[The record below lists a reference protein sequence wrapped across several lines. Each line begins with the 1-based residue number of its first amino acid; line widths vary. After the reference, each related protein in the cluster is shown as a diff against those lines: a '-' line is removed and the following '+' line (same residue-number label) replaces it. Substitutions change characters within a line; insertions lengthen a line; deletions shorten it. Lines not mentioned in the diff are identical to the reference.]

1 MKKLILFGFMLVAA
15 LGLGFIIQ
23 DDPLKTLII
32 QLEKFRKDYIQ
43 EKVHLHFDKPYYA
56 IGDNV
61 WFKAYVVE
69 AEDHRLSG
77 LSKILYVDLI
87 NDKDSIKQSLRL
99 PLIDGLAWGDFTLA
113 DTLREGNYR
122 VRAYTTWMRNFG
134 EEYFFDKTISI
145 GNSISNAVFTN
156 TEYTYSSIG
165 ANQKVDANVL
175 YTDLQGE
182 PLANKEVNYNVQL
195 NFRNIAKG
203 KGITDSNG
211 RLKISFVNN
220 QPFLL
225 KSGKIYTSIKLD
237 EGRSVSKTIPVSA
250 TSDAVD
256 VQFFPESGNLVYG
269 IRSKVA
275 FKAVASNG
283 LGVAV
288 SGYVTNQNNERLAD
302 LKTENAGMGFF
313 VLRPEED
320 QRYKAMIRFEDGSE
334 KSFELPKPMTE
345 GYVISVNSTDTAK
358 LNIKVSVSPS
368 LQEAG
373 ELKLIAQS
381 NGVVHYAAKSPLD
394 KSIFSATLE
403 KSRFPTGILHL
414 TLFSP
419 GNEAVAERLVF
430 VNNHTPLSLQVSS
443 EKAETAKREKV
454 KLTLEAR
461 SGDGQPTNGS
471 FSMTVINESNVPFD
485 EANEVTILSNLLLT
499 SDLKGY
505 IEKPNY
511 YFTDGSEAKARQLDN
526 LMMTQGWSRF
536 VWKSITSNN
545 FPSIIYPPETNLKVS
560 GTVTTN
566 NSGKPV
572 VRGRVTLFSASG
584 DIFLMDTVTNAEG
597 RFIFKDLYFNDST
610 KFVVQARNQNGRR
623 NVRIELDGHPPQL
636 VTRNKNQPD
645 EQINVNESY
654 LAYLLNSRKQY
665 EELRRYGINNPSILL
680 AEVKIIETKPK
691 VRNSSNLNGAGH
703 ADNIISE
710 KDLEFA
716 VDLPSYLQGRVA
728 GILIRNGIAYSMRS
742 MNSSFSGPIPMQLIV
757 DGMFVSPDF
766 LGAINPRD
774 VESIEVLKSA
784 SNTAIYGIRGGG
796 GVLLINTKRGERNMS
811 YGSYAAGIVSFK
823 PQGLYKSRE
832 FYSPNYDDPKIN
844 TKIADLR
851 TTVYWNPN
859 IITDSTGKAMVEY
872 FNGDNTGSHAVI
884 VEGINARGEIGRSIY
899 RYSVN

>member
-1 MKKLILFGFMLVAA
+1 MKKLILFGFTLIAA
-15 LGLGFIIQ
+15 LGLSFIIQ
-23 DDPLKTLII
+23 DDPLKTLIV
-32 QLEKFRKDYIQ
+32 QLEKYRKDYVQ

-56 IGDNV
+56 IGDNI
-61 WFKAYVVE
+61 WFKAYVVQ

-99 PLIDGLAWGDFTLA
+99 PLVDGLTWGDLTLA

-122 VRAYTTWMRNFG
+122 IRAYTTWMRNFG

-145 GNSISNAVFTN
+145 GNSISNTVFTN
-156 TEYTYSSIG
+156 TKYTYTSIG
-165 ANQKVDANVL
+165 ANQKVDADVA

-182 PLANKEVNYNVQL
+182 PLANKEVNYNIQL

-203 KGITDSNG
+203 KGVTDSRG
-211 RLKISFVNN
+211 HLLISFVNN

-225 KSGKIYTSIKLD
+225 KSGKIYTSIKVD
-237 EGRSVSKTIPVSA
+237 EKRSVSKTIPVSA

-275 FKAVASNG
+275 FKAVAANG
-283 LGVAV
+283 LGVPV
-288 SGYVTNQNNERLAD
+288 SGYVTDQNNERLVE
-302 LKTENAGMGFF
+302 LKTENAGMGLF
-313 VLRPEED
+313 VLRPEENHT
-320 QRYKAMIRFEDGSE
+320 YKAMIRFEDGSE
-334 KSFELPKPMTE
+334 KTFELPKPLAE
-345 GYVISVNSTDTAK
+345 GYVISVNALDTAK
-358 LNIKVSVSPS
+358 LTIKVAVSPS

-373 ELKLIAQS
+373 ELKLIAQA
-381 NGVVHYAAKSPLD
+381 NGEVHYAAKSPLD
-394 KSIFSATLE
+394 KSMFSATLE
-403 KSRFPTGILHL
+403 KRRFPTGILHL

-419 GNEAVAERLVF
+419 RNEAVAERLVF
-430 VNNHTPLSLQVSS
+430 INNQVPLSIQVSS
-443 EKAETAKREKV
+443 DKNAMAAREKV
-454 KLTLEAR
+454 KLTLDAK
-461 SGDGQPTNGS
+461 SAAGKPTIGS
-471 FSMTVINESNVPFD
+471 FSMSVIDESNVPSD
-485 EANEVTILSNLLLT
+485 EINEVTILSNLLLT

-511 YFTDGSEAKARQLDN
+511 YFVDVNEEKARQLDV
-526 LMMTQGWSRF
+526 LMLTQGWRRF
-536 VWKSITSNN
+536 VWKNILSNT
-545 FPSIIYPPETNLKVS
+545 FPSIIYAPETTIKVS
-560 GTVTTN
+560 GTVTAN
-566 NSGKPV
+566 NNGKPV
-572 VRGRVTLFSASG
+572 VGGKVTLFSASG
-584 DIFLMDTVTNAEG
+584 DVFLMDTVTNAEG

-623 NVRIELDGHPPQL
+623 NVRIELDGNPPQI
-636 VTRNKNQPD
+636 VTKNKNLAD
-645 EQINVNESY
+645 EQVNVNESY

-665 EELRRYGINNPSILL
+665 EELRRYGINNPSIML
-680 AEVKIIETKPK
+680 AEVKIVETKPR

-716 VDLPSYLQGRVA
+716 VDLPSFLQGRVA
-728 GILIRNGIAYSMRS
+728 GIVIRNGIAYSMRS
-742 MNSSFSGPIPMQLIV
+742 MNSSFSGPVPMQLIV

-766 LGAINPRD
+766 LGSINPRD

-784 SNTAIYGIRGGG
+784 SNTAIYGLRGGG
-796 GVLLINTKRGERNMS
+796 GVLLINTKRGERNMG
-811 YGSYAAGIVSFK
+811 YASYAAGIVSFK
-823 PQGLYKSRE
+823 PQGMYKSRE

-844 TKIADLR
+844 AKMADLR

-859 IITDSTGKAMVEY
+859 VVTDSTGKAIVEY

-884 VEGINARGEIGRSIY
+884 VEGINARGEIGRSVY
-899 RYSVN
+899 RYTVN